1 VRVKESLL
9 DPRTQS
15 LDTAIQVMINGR
27 FIPRD
32 ETARHEIAEGDHV
45 TFLKLLAGG

>member
-1 VRVKESLL
+1 VRVKESLH
-9 DPRTQS
+9 PRTQS
-15 LDTAIQVMINGR
+15 LDPAIQVMINGR

-32 ETARHEIAEGDHV
+32 EIARHEIAEGDHV